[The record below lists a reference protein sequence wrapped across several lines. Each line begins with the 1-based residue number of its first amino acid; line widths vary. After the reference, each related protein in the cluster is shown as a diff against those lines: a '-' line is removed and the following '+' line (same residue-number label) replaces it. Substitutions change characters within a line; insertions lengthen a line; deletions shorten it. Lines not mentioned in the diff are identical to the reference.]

1 MNNTEFSL
9 SQPLVNSIEVNRVL
23 RNTYFLLS
31 LTLLFS
37 AGAAWFAM
45 SINAQP
51 LNLFVLIVGMLG
63 LSFLTMATRNSG
75 WGILSI
81 FLFTGFMGYSI
92 GPILNLYIKGFTNGA
107 EIVTTA
113 LGATGVIFI
122 GLSAYT
128 LVSRKNFSYLGGFIS
143 IGILIAFIAGVGAA
157 IFQLPML
164 QLLVSGAF
172 ALFSAGYILFTTSA
186 IIHGGERNYIMATI
200 TLYVAIFN
208 LFVSLLNILS
218 FFGGNRN

>member
-1 MNNTEFSL
+1 
-9 SQPLVNSIEVNRVL
+9 
-23 RNTYFLLS
+23 
-31 LTLLFS
+31 
-37 AGAAWFAM
+37 
-45 SINAQP
+45 
-51 LNLFVLIVGMLG
+51 
-63 LSFLTMATRNSG
+63 MATRNSG